1 MQFLYLLKR
10 LKQKISFYRI
20 AFSTL
25 IFLIGNV
32 DEDVLGLEELGDVDE
47 DAEDDGG
54 EDECHGVQLP
64 GSLPQLPVPVV
75 RHVSEV
81 WRFLE

>member
-1 MQFLYLLKR
+1 MLFAISLSPQKVKAEFL
-10 LKQKISFYRI
+10 RI

-54 EDECHGVQLP
+54 EDEGHGVQLP
-64 GSLPQLPVPVV
+64 GSLPQLSVPVV
-75 RHVSEV
+75 RHVSQV